1 MAGSAFSFPPDDLI
15 HDAGGGVVALAIQ
28 YRLGVFGFLSSQK
41 VHDSGALNAGLRE
54 SHYLYFDRIRGT
66 QFCGQLTN
74 DSLFNGYNNM

>member
-41 VHDSGALNAGLRE
+41 VHDGGALNAGLRE

>member
-1 MAGSAFSFPPDDLI
+1 MIFRGGYMAGSAFGFPPDDLI

-54 SHYLYFDRIRGT
+54 STLIELEILNFV
-66 QFCGQLTN
+66 
-74 DSLFNGYNNM
+74 DS

>member
-28 YRLGVFGFLSSQK
+28 YRLGVLGFLSSQK

-54 SHYLYFDRIRGT
+54 SHHLYFDTRGT
-66 QFCGQLTN
+66 QFRGQLTN
-74 DSLFNGYNNM
+74 VSPFNGYNNM